1 MTKNDFLMRLNKNL
15 KFLDSSTRDDL
26 LEYYEEIIDEEIN
39 EGKSINAIL
48 NKLGN
53 PDELAR
59 NIMENMK
66 NGESSTEDIG
76 DILIDDN
83 PTSKNKNITSEKAN
97 EKTQTSNV
105 KIDSK
110 MKDNGVAHTQE
121 KNKKFSM
128 FWIIYFCLGFI
139 TIPLTFALSVV
150 GLVFTIMAAVVAIIL
165 SLSGFIIVLS
175 GILIIVI
182 GIIYGVMGHSVMVAL
197 AFGSVGLITF
207 ALGLYFSYLTIKL
220 FKKIIIRKKGAK

>member
-15 KFLDSSTRDDL
+15 KVLDSSTRDDL

-39 EGKSINAIL
+39 EGKSLNAIL

-83 PTSKNKNITSEKAN
+83 PASKNKNITSEKVN
-97 EKTQTSNV
+97 EKIQNSNV

-110 MKDNGVAHTQE
+110 IKDNGVTHTRE
-121 KNKKFSM
+121 KSKKFSM

-165 SLSGFIIVLS
+165 SLSGFIIAIS

-220 FKKIIIRKKGAK
+220 LKKIIIRKKGAK